1 MWVFDWIQT
10 VVQENPMLVPSTLI
24 AVGLIIASAIVAFFC
39 RDRGTFLGC
48 VAAIFSGFAIVL
60 LAAEKTA
67 TVRNAALAAVGL
79 VIGVT
84 YCVLTAALMTRGYL
98 VKRKKLRAEILRKV
112 QYTLPEKENSYIR
125 NRLQGV
131 LNESARCENA
141 TEGKKESVR
150 VDYAQRLLA
159 KVQEAP
165 LTKAERLEMEEVS
178 KVFAMYLK
186 KNRWTVED
194 VRTLND
200 LFAYLMKISAKYA
213 I

>member
-10 VVQENPMLVPSTLI
+10 VVRENPMLVPSTLI

-84 YCVLTAALMTRGYL
+84 YCVLTAALMMRGYL